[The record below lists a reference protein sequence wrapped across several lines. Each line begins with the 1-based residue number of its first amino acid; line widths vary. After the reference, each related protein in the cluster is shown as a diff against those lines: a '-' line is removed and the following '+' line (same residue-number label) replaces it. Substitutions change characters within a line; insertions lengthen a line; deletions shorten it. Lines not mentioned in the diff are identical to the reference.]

1 MGLGPGR
8 DRGGPVRRLTKL
20 RGCSCRP
27 TVQGA
32 CRFRTSEQVSSG
44 RVLWGGGALKSFQ
57 VQLSP
62 LPKAAESGRG
72 LGVC

>member
-1 MGLGPGR
+1 M
-8 DRGGPVRRLTKL
+8 RRLTGL
-20 RGCSCRP
+20 RGCAGRL

-44 RVLWGGGALKSFQ
+44 RVLGGGGSLKSFQ

-72 LGVC
+72 LGVCC